1 MRYTP
6 GRHVPMLQWNSKYTA
21 LVTLAVLVAIS
32 ALAGFS
38 SFGELFTN
46 FTW

>member
-1 MRYTP
+1 
-6 GRHVPMLQWNSKYTA
+6 MLQWNSKFTSLVVLA
-21 LVTLAVLVAIS
+21 LLVAIS

-38 SFGELFTN
+38 GIVGLFN

>member
-1 MRYTP
+1 
-6 GRHVPMLQWNSKYTA
+6 MLQWNSKYTA
-21 LVTLAVLVAIS
+21 LVVLALLVAIS

-38 SFGELFTN
+38 STDDFIN

>member
-1 MRYTP
+1 
-6 GRHVPMLQWNSKYTA
+6 VLA
-21 LVTLAVLVAIS
+21 LLVAVS

-38 SFGELFTN
+38 GIVSLFN